1 MLGRGWIPRPSH
13 INRGMFRPA
22 MPLAAAL
29 ALMAGGC
36 DRRPDDIAVVVSAIG
51 GDAKLA
57 DPARGELGLASRLML
72 DSTAQGLVRFDA
84 SGGIEPGLAE
94 RWIVLDG
101 GRSYIFRL
109 RPAEWP
115 DGTPVNASDVV
126 RSLNRAIEPRSRTAI
141 APFVAVIDEVVE
153 MTPQIVE
160 VRLKRPRPDLLKLF
174 AQPELAILRR
184 PNLAGTGPF
193 RVEPG
198 AVPVLLRPSFDPSRA
213 GEDAVEPDPADNV
226 RLRGERAAKAILRFA
241 RRQSDLVLGGSY
253 GDWPLLTAAG
263 VAQANIRSDPAA
275 GLFGLAIVSR
285 QGFLAKAENR
295 AAIAM
300 AIDRAALTALFR
312 PDWQPVETLLPARL
326 DSAGDPAIPEW
337 AALPLEARKA
347 TARNRVAA
355 WRAFSA
361 GTALRIRVAL
371 PRSPG
376 ATLVWVRIARDLMD
390 MGLQPELV
398 DEGADADLRL
408 IDAVAPYDSG
418 RWYLVTACQSCPAPL
433 MTGIESARDAPTLTD
448 RAQRIADA
456 DMALTADA
464 AYIPI
469 AQPLRWSLVALRL
482 RAFQPNARAWH
493 PLTHL
498 RETGQ

>member
-13 INRGMFRPA
+13 IHRGMFRPTL
-22 MPLAAAL
+22 PFAL
-29 ALMAGGC
+29 ALAVLAGGC
-36 DRRPDDIAVVVSAIG
+36 DRRPDDVAVVVSAIG
-51 GDAKLA
+51 ADAKLA
-57 DPARGELGLASRLML
+57 DPARGALDTANRVMI

-94 RWIVLDG
+94 RWIVTDG

-109 RPAEWP
+109 RAAEWP
-115 DGTPVNASDVV
+115 DGTPVAAADVV
-126 RSLNRAIEPRSRTAI
+126 QSLKRAIEPRSRITI

-193 RVEPG
+193 RVESG
-198 AVPVLLRPSFDPSRA
+198 AGPVLLRPGFDPSRA
-213 GEDAVEPDPADNV
+213 RDDVEEPDPADNI

-241 RRQSDLVLGGSY
+241 ERESDLVLGGTY
-253 GDWPLLTAAG
+253 RDWPLL
-263 VAQANIRSDPAA
+263 AQAEVAPTNIRIDPAA

-285 QGFLAKAENR
+285 QGFLATADNR

-300 AIDRAALTALFR
+300 AIDRAALTAAFR
-312 PDWQPVETLLPARL
+312 PEWQPVETLLPGKF
-326 DSAGDPAIPEW
+326 DSAGDPAAPEW

-355 WRAFSA
+355 WHALDPEASRA
-361 GTALRIRVAL
+361 IRVAL
-371 PRSPG
+371 PRDPG
-376 ATLVWVRIARDLMD
+376 ATLIWARVARDLID
-390 MGLQPELV
+390 MGLRPERV
-398 DEGADADLRL
+398 AEDADADLRL

-418 RWYLVTACQSCPAPL
+418 RWYLVTACRLCPASL
-433 MTGIESARDAPTLTD
+433 MEAIEAARDAPTLTD

-498 RETGQ
+498 REAGQ

>member
-1 MLGRGWIPRPSH
+1 
-13 INRGMFRPA
+13 MFRPA
-22 MPLAAAL
+22 LPLAAAL
-29 ALMAGGC
+29 ALLAGGC
-36 DRRPDDIAVVVSAIG
+36 DRRPDDVAVVASAIG
-51 GDAKLA
+51 GDTKLA
-57 DPARGELGLASRLML
+57 DPARGELELATRLML

-94 RWIVLDG
+94 RWIVTDG

-109 RPAEWP
+109 RAAEWP
-115 DGTPVNASDVV
+115 DGTAVTATDVV
-126 RSLNRAIEPRSRTAI
+126 RSLKRAIEPRSRIAI

-184 PNLAGTGPF
+184 PALAGTGPF

-198 AVPVLLRPSFDPSRA
+198 DGPVLLRPGFDPSRA
-213 GEDAVEPDPADNV
+213 SEDAEEPDPADNV
-226 RLRGERAAKAILRFA
+226 RLRGERAAKAIVRFA
-241 RRQSDLVLGGSY
+241 ARESDLVLGGTY
-253 GDWPLLTAAG
+253 RDWPMLAHAEIAPT
-263 VAQANIRSDPAA
+263 NIKVDPAA

-285 QGFLAKAENR
+285 EGFLAKAENR

-312 PDWQPVETLLPARL
+312 PEWQPVETLLPGKL
-326 DSAGDPAIPEW
+326 DSADDPAVPEW
-337 AALPLEARKA
+337 TALPLEARKA

-355 WRAFSA
+355 WRALNPDVPL
-361 GTALRIRVAL
+361 TIRVAL
-371 PRSPG
+371 PHAPG
-376 ATLVWVRIARDLMD
+376 ATLLWSRIARDLMD
-390 MGLQPELV
+390 MGLRPEWV
-398 DEGADADLRL
+398 TGDGDADLRL

-418 RWYLVTACQSCPAPL
+418 RWYLVTACRQCPAPL
-433 MTGIESARDAPTLTD
+433 TEAVEAARDAPTLTE

-498 RETGQ
+498 RERGQ

>member
-1 MLGRGWIPRPSH
+1 
-13 INRGMFRPA
+13 MFRPA
-22 MPLAAAL
+22 LPFAFAL
-29 ALMAGGC
+29 ALLAGGC
-36 DRRPDDIAVVVSAIG
+36 DRRPDDVAVVVSAIG
-51 GDAKLA
+51 GDAKLG
-57 DPARGELGLASRLML
+57 DPARGALDFANRVTI

-94 RWIVLDG
+94 RWIVTDG

-109 RPAEWP
+109 RAAEWP
-115 DGTPVNASDVV
+115 DGTRVTAADVV
-126 RSLNRAIEPRSRTAI
+126 ESLKRTIEPRSRIAI

-193 RVEPG
+193 RVEPDAG
-198 AVPVLLRPSFDPSRA
+198 PVLLRPGFDPSRA
-213 GEDAVEPDPADNV
+213 REDVEEPDPADNV

-241 RRQSDLVLGGSY
+241 ERESDLVLGGTY
-253 GDWPLLTAAG
+253 RDWPLLAHAE
-263 VAQANIRSDPAA
+263 VAPTNIRIDPAA
-275 GLFGLAIVSR
+275 GLFGLAVVSR
-285 QGFLAKAENR
+285 KGFLAKADNR

-312 PDWQPVETLLPARL
+312 PEWQPVETLFPGKF
-326 DSAGDPAIPEW
+326 DSAGDPAVPEW

-355 WRAFSA
+355 WRAFDSGA
-361 GTALRIRVAL
+361 MLTIRVAL
-371 PRSPG
+371 PRGPG
-376 ATLVWVRIARDLMD
+376 ATLIWVRIARDLMD
-390 MGLQPELV
+390 IGLRPELV
-398 DEGADADLRL
+398 AEDADADLRL
-408 IDAVAPYDSG
+408 VDAVAPYDSG
-418 RWYLVTACQSCPAPL
+418 RWYLVTACQLCPAPL
-433 MTGIESARDAPTLTD
+433 MEAIEAARDAPTLTD

>member
-1 MLGRGWIPRPSH
+1 MPGRGWIPRPSH
-13 INRGMFRPA
+13 INRGMFRPVL
-22 MPLAAAL
+22 PVAL
-29 ALMAGGC
+29 ALAFLASGC
-36 DRRPDDIAVVVSAIG
+36 GQRPDDIAVVVSAIG
-51 GDAKLA
+51 GDATLA
-57 DPARGELGLASRLML
+57 DPARGELDLTNRLML

-94 RWIVLDG
+94 RWIVIDG

-109 RPAEWP
+109 RAAEWP
-115 DGTPVNASDVV
+115 DGKQVTAADVV
-126 RSLNRAIEPRSRTAI
+126 RSLNRAIAPNSRIAI

-184 PNLAGTGPF
+184 PALAGTGPF
-193 RVEPG
+193 RVEPSSG
-198 AVPVLLRPSFDPSRA
+198 PILLHPSFDPSQA
-213 GEDAVEPDPADNV
+213 GEDAEEPDPADNV
-226 RLRGERAAKAILRFA
+226 RLRGERAAKAIVRFA
-241 RRQSDLVLGGSY
+241 ARESDLVLGGTY
-253 GDWPLLTAAG
+253 RDWPLLAHAE
-263 VAQANIRSDPAA
+263 VAPANIRADPAA

-285 QGFLAKAENR
+285 EGFLAKADNR

-300 AIDRAALTALFR
+300 AIDRIALTALFR
-312 PDWQPVETLLPARL
+312 PDWQPIETLLPARL
-326 DSAGDPAIPEW
+326 DSAGDPAVPEW
-337 AALPLEARKA
+337 AALPLEARKT

-355 WRAFSA
+355 WRAANPESPL
-361 GTALRIRVAL
+361 TIRIAL
-371 PRSPG
+371 PGDPG
-376 ATLVWVRIARDLMD
+376 ATLVWSRIARDLIE
-390 MGLQPELV
+390 MGLRPV
-398 DEGADADLRL
+398 RVTEGDDADLRL

-418 RWYLVTACQSCPAPL
+418 RWYLVTACRLCTAPL
-433 MTGIESARDAPTLTD
+433 TTAIEAARDALTLTE

-469 AQPLRWSLVALRL
+469 AQPLRWSLVAVRL

>member
-1 MLGRGWIPRPSH
+1 MLRA
-13 INRGMFRPA
+13 A
-22 MPLAAAL
+22 MPLALAL
-29 ALMAGGC
+29 AFFASGC
-36 DRRPDDIAVVVSAIG
+36 DRRPDDVAVVASAIG
-51 GDAKLA
+51 GDTKLA
-57 DPARGELGLASRLML
+57 DPARSELGFATRLML

-94 RWIVLDG
+94 RWIVIDG

-109 RPAEWP
+109 RSAEWP
-115 DGTPVNASDVV
+115 DGKQVTAADVV
-126 RSLNRAIEPRSRTAI
+126 SSLKRAIDTRSRIAI

-184 PNLAGTGPF
+184 PALAGTGPF
-193 RVEPG
+193 RVESG
-198 AVPVLLRPSFDPSRA
+198 TGPVLLRPGFDPSRA
-213 GEDAVEPDPADNV
+213 REEAEEPDPADNV
-226 RLRGERAAKAILRFA
+226 RLRSERAAKAIVRFA
-241 RRQSDLVLGGSY
+241 ARESDLVLGGSY
-253 GDWPLLTAAG
+253 RDWPLLAHAEI
-263 VAQANIRSDPAA
+263 APANIRIDPAA

-285 QGFLAKAENR
+285 DGFLAKAENR

-312 PDWQPVETLLPARL
+312 PEWQPVETLLPARL

-337 AALPLEARKA
+337 AALPLDARKT

-355 WRAFSA
+355 WRALNPEGSLA
-361 GTALRIRVAL
+361 IRVAL
-371 PRSPG
+371 PHNPG
-376 ATLVWVRIARDLMD
+376 ATLLWSRIARDLID
-390 MGLQPELV
+390 MGLRPAQV
-398 DEGADADLRL
+398 DEDADADLRL

-418 RWYLVTACQSCPAPL
+418 RWYLVTACRLCPAPL
-433 MTGIESARDAPTLTD
+433 KEAIEAARDAPTLTD
-448 RAQRIADA
+448 RSQRIADA
-456 DMALTADA
+456 DMALTTDA

>member
-1 MLGRGWIPRPSH
+1 
-13 INRGMFRPA
+13 MFRPA
-22 MPLAAAL
+22 LSLAAAL
-29 ALMAGGC
+29 ALLAGAC
-36 DRRPDDIAVVVSAIG
+36 DRRPDDVAVVVSAIG
-51 GDAKLA
+51 GDAERK
-57 DPARGELGLASRLML
+57 DPARGELSFASRVML

-94 RWIVLDG
+94 RWIVTDG

-109 RPAEWP
+109 REAEWP
-115 DGTPVNASDVV
+115 DGTPVDAADVV
-126 RSLNRAIEPRSRTAI
+126 RSLKRAIDAKSRIAI

-184 PNLAGTGPF
+184 PALAGTGPF
-193 RVEPG
+193 RLERDTG
-198 AVPVLLRPSFDPSRA
+198 LLRPGFDPSRA
-213 GEDAVEPDPADNV
+213 ADETEEPDPADHV
-226 RLRGERAAKAILRFA
+226 RLLGERAASAILRFA
-241 RRQSDLVLGGSY
+241 ARDSDLVLGGSY
-253 GDWPLLTAAG
+253 RDWPLLARIEI
-263 VAQANIRSDPAA
+263 AQTNIRVDPAL

-285 QGFLAKAENR
+285 EGFLASADNR

-312 PDWQPVETLLPARL
+312 PEWQPAETLLPARL
-326 DSAGDPAIPEW
+326 DSAADPAVPEW
-337 AALPLEARKA
+337 TALPLEARKL

-355 WRAFSA
+355 WRAA
-361 GTALRIRVAL
+361 NPGAPLTIRIALT
-371 PRSPG
+371 RSPG
-376 ATLVWVRIARDLMD
+376 ATLLWSRIARDLMD
-390 MGLQPELV
+390 MGLQPVWVEE
-398 DEGADADLRL
+398 DADADLRL
-408 IDAVAPYDSG
+408 VDAVAPYDSG
-418 RWYLVTACQSCPAPL
+418 RWYLVTACRQCPAPL
-433 MTGIESARDAPTLTD
+433 MELIEAARDAPTLTD

-456 DMALTADA
+456 DMALTTDG

-482 RAFQPNARAWH
+482 RAWQPNARAWH

-498 RETGQ
+498 REAGQ

>member
-1 MLGRGWIPRPSH
+1 
-13 INRGMFRPA
+13 MFRPA
-22 MPLAAAL
+22 LPLAVAL
-29 ALMAGGC
+29 TLFAGGC
-36 DRRPDDIAVVVSAIG
+36 DRRPDDVAVVVSAID

-57 DPARGELGLASRLML
+57 DPARGELGLATRLML
-72 DSTAQGLVRFDA
+72 DSTARGLVRFDA

-94 RWIVLDG
+94 RWIVTDG

-109 RPAEWP
+109 RGAEWP
-115 DGTPVNASDVV
+115 DGKQVTAADVV
-126 RSLNRAIEPRSRTAI
+126 SSLNRAIEPRSRIAI

-184 PNLAGTGPF
+184 PALAGTGPF

-198 AVPVLLRPSFDPSRA
+198 SAPVLLRPGFDPSRA
-213 GEDAVEPDPADNV
+213 GEDAPEPDPADNV

-241 RRQSDLVLGGSY
+241 ARESDLVLGGTY
-253 GDWPLLTAAG
+253 RDLPLLAPAG
-263 VAQANIRSDPAA
+263 IVPANIRIDPAT

-285 QGFLAKAENR
+285 EGFLAKADNR
-295 AAIAM
+295 AAVAM

-312 PDWQPVETLLPARL
+312 PEWQPVETLLPGKL
-326 DSAGDPAIPEW
+326 DSAGDPAVPEW
-337 AALPLEARKA
+337 AALPIEARKA

-355 WRAFSA
+355 WH
-361 GTALRIRVAL
+361 ALNPKAPLGIRVAL
-371 PRSPG
+371 PRTPG
-376 ATLVWVRIARDLMD
+376 ATLLWSRIARDLMD
-390 MGLQPELV
+390 MGLKPQWVGE
-398 DEGADADLRL
+398 DEDADLRL

-418 RWYLVTACQSCPAPL
+418 RWYLVTACRSCPAAL
-433 MTGIESARDAPTLTD
+433 TDAIVAARDAPTLSE

-482 RAFQPNARAWH
+482 RAFQPNIRAWH

-498 RETGQ
+498 REAEQ

>member
-1 MLGRGWIPRPSH
+1 
-13 INRGMFRPA
+13 MFRPA
-22 MPLAAAL
+22 LPLAAAL
-29 ALMAGGC
+29 ALLAGGC
-36 DRRPDDIAVVVSAIG
+36 DRRPDDIAVVASAIG
-51 GDAKLA
+51 GETKLA
-57 DPARGELGLASRLML
+57 DPARGDLDLANRLML

-84 SGGIEPGLAE
+84 IGGIEPGLAE
-94 RWIVLDG
+94 RWIVTDG

-115 DGTPVNASDVV
+115 DGTAVTAADVV
-126 RSLNRAIEPRSRTAI
+126 RSLKRAIEPRSRIAI

-193 RVEPG
+193 RIEPG
-198 AVPVLLRPSFDPSRA
+198 AGPVLLRPGFDPSRA
-213 GEDAVEPDPADNV
+213 GEDAVESDPADNV
-226 RLRGERAAKAILRFA
+226 RLRGERAAKAIVRFA
-241 RRQSDLVLGGSY
+241 ARESDLVLGGTY
-253 GDWPLLTAAG
+253 RDWPMLAHAEI
-263 VAQANIRSDPAA
+263 APANIRIDPAG

-285 QGFLAKAENR
+285 EGFLAKAEHR
-295 AAIAM
+295 AALAM

-312 PDWQPVETLLPARL
+312 PEWQPVETLLPGKL
-326 DSAGDPAIPEW
+326 DSADDPAVPEW
-337 AALPLEARKA
+337 AALPLEARKS

-355 WRAFSA
+355 WRALNPDGPLA
-361 GTALRIRVAL
+361 IRVAL
-371 PRSPG
+371 PRAPG
-376 ATLVWVRIARDLMD
+376 ATLLWSRIARDLMD
-390 MGLQPELV
+390 MGLRPEWV
-398 DEGADADLRL
+398 AENADADLRL

-418 RWYLVTACQSCPAPL
+418 RWYLVTACRQCPAAL
-433 MTGIESARDAPTLTD
+433 MEAVDAARDAPTLTD

-482 RAFQPNARAWH
+482 RAFQPNVRAWH

-498 RETGQ
+498 REKGQ